1 MTMTALTQNLPFPAY
16 LALPHWSQS
25 SIKAMRQS
33 PAHALHARDYGM
45 KTATEAMLLGSA
57 LHVAF
62 LEPELLLTK
71 VVLWDKGTRK
81 KGVKKD
87 GGAIA
92 GTMNSDGI
100 SWNDFSHIHEDKI
113 ILTAGL
119 YNSLIGMIRSMRAH
133 PFVREWSGKIEAV
146 EVSAIGDVFGLTVK
160 GRADALTDDPL
171 IDIKKVRSA
180 DPRAIANAVIEYGY
194 DIQAHVYHTLFNRS
208 RHVLLCVEDTEPF
221 DVVPYELSP
230 AFLGRGARETQRFIE
245 QIHECEASGVW
256 TGRSAVA
263 VELDPPSWSVEPA
276 KPITI
281 GGKPLG
287 LPVESDPMGLEVA
300 S

>member
-45 KTATEAMLLGSA
+45 KKATDAMLLGSA

-62 LEPELLLTK
+62 LEPELMPTR
-71 VVLWDKGTRK
+71 VVLWDGPRRA
-81 KGVKKD
+81 
-87 GGAIA
+87 GGDWEEFKAEHS
-92 GTMNSDGI
+92 G
-100 SWNDFSHIHEDKI
+100 KI
-113 ILTAGL
+113 ILTQAL
-119 YNSLIGMIRSMRAH
+119 HRSLVGMVRSMRAH
-133 PFVREWSGKIEAV
+133 PFVREWAGKIEAV
-146 EVSAIGDVFGLTVK
+146 EVSAIGDVFGLKVK
-160 GRADALTDDPL
+160 RRAVALTDDPL

-194 DIQAHVYHTLFNRS
+194 DIQAHTYHTLFNRS